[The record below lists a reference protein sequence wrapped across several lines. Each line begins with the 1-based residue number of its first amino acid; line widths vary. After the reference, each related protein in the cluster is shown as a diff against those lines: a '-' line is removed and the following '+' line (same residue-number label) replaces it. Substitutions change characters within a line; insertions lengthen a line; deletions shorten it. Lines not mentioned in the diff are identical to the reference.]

1 MKMTNIDT
9 LEIGSAEKICD
20 RSQMVESIQNMS
32 DREYAMVAKA
42 VQAVEAM
49 RENKYPFMG
58 NFLQLK
64 LIESKDGE
72 RFSCSMPIT
81 RDILNP
87 YRIVYGGITA
97 LLADMAMGWMLEEFI
112 DPKDKVVTIDMN
124 VNYHNPGRGKELIA
138 HCRLS
143 HRAQNIMQASC
154 EIVNDRGE
162 VIVTSTGTFLHLIR
176 ACKE

>member
-1 MKMTNIDT
+1 MTKIDT
-9 LEIGSAEKICD
+9 LDIGLAEKKCD
-20 RSQMVESIQNMS
+20 RSKMVEAIQNMS

-42 VQAVEAM
+42 IGAVEAM

-64 LIESKDGE
+64 LIEPENSE
-72 RFSCSMPIT
+72 HFSCSMPIT

-97 LLADMAMGWMLEEFI
+97 LLADMAMGWMLEELI
-112 DPKDKVVTIDMN
+112 DPKDKVVTLDMN

-143 HRAQNIMQASC
+143 HRAQNIMQATC
-154 EIVNDRGE
+154 RIVNDRGE
-162 VIVTSTGTFLHLIR
+162 VIVTATGTFLHLIR